1 MAVPLRILNIYLV
14 KRTGEIGWDEYESFV
29 VCCETE
35 QDARETF
42 PDSSVSFIFNNSLET
57 WIDPANKTRELKY
70 HLQTWIPGRFL
81 NTLNVTFIGIAD
93 AVKKGV
99 ILSSFNAG

>member
-14 KRTGEIGWDEYESFV
+14 ERTDEIDWDEYKSFV

-42 PDSSVSFIFNNSLET
+42 PDSSVPFIFDNSLKT
-57 WIDPANKTRELKY
+57 WIDPINKTRELKY
-70 HLQTWIPGRFL
+70 HLQSWISGRFL
-81 NTLNVTFIGIAD
+81 HSLNITFIGIAD